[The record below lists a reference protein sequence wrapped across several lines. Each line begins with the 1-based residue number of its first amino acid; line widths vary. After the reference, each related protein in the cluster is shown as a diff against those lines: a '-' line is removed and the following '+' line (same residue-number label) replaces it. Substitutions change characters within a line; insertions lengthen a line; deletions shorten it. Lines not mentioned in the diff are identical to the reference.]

1 VNGMNRKIME
11 SCKLENKLTKAEKG
25 TPRLI
30 PFIGVKVP
38 AGFPSP
44 ADDYVEGKV
53 DLNNI
58 VIKNQDSTFYMK
70 VEGDSMIKANIN
82 DGDVLVVDKSIEPV
96 HGKIVIA
103 ILDGEFTVKT
113 LYNKDGV
120 IKLVP
125 ANENYEEIILGEY
138 QELNV
143 WGVVTFV
150 LHKI

>member
-1 VNGMNRKIME
+1 ME
-11 SCKLENKLTKAEKG
+11 NTPSKAEKG
-25 TPRLI
+25 IPRLI
-30 PFIGVKVP
+30 PLIGVKIP

-53 DLNNI
+53 DLNNM

-70 VEGDSMIKANIN
+70 VEGDSMIDANIN

-113 LYNKDGV
+113 LYNKDGI

-125 ANENYEEIILGEY
+125 ANPNYEEIILGEY